1 MKHFL
6 NSCAFELYIIYEVM
20 KKKMK
25 TIKDFILVEE
35 AKIEERK
42 SEGGIILSQDK
53 TDYSKPTKGKVLSI
67 GSKVTD
73 VSVGDIVYFMPKIG
87 VELDPKTIH
96 HPKEGYTY
104 RVIKEENVI
113 GLD

>member
-1 MKHFL
+1 
-6 NSCAFELYIIYEVM
+6 
-20 KKKMK
+20 MK

-73 VSVGDIVYFMPKIG
+73 VSVGDVVYFMPKIG

-96 HPKEGYTY
+96 RPQEGYTY

>member
-1 MKHFL
+1 
-6 NSCAFELYIIYEVM
+6 
-20 KKKMK
+20 MK

-53 TDYSKPTKGKVLSI
+53 VDYSKGRVLSV

-73 VSVGDIVYFMPKIG
+73 VSVGDVVYFMPKIG

>member
-1 MKHFL
+1 
-6 NSCAFELYIIYEVM
+6 
-20 KKKMK
+20 MK

-67 GSKVTD
+67 GSKVTE
-73 VSVGDIVYFMPKIG
+73 VSVGDVVYFMPKIG

-104 RVIKEENVI
+104 RVIK
-113 GLD
+113 

>member
-1 MKHFL
+1 
-6 NSCAFELYIIYEVM
+6 
-20 KKKMK
+20 MK
-25 TIKDFILVEE
+25 TIKECILDEE

-67 GSKVTD
+67 GSKVTE
-73 VSVGDIVYFMPKIG
+73 VSVGDVVYFMPKIG

>member
-1 MKHFL
+1 
-6 NSCAFELYIIYEVM
+6 
-20 KKKMK
+20 MK

-67 GSKVTD
+67 GSKVTE
-73 VSVGDIVYFMPKIG
+73 VSVGDVVYFMPKIG
-87 VELDPKTIH
+87 VELDPKTVH

-104 RVIKEENVI
+104 RVIKEENVS

>member
-6 NSCAFELYIIYEVM
+6 NSYDFELYIIYEVM

-67 GSKVTD
+67 GSKVTE
-73 VSVGDIVYFMPKIG
+73 VSVGDVVYFMPKIG